1 MKFDESMPIYLQIK
15 GEIEKAIIS
24 GAIPEGDMIPS
35 IRSLATQYRLNPQ
48 TISNAVSDLLS
59 DGYLFKKRGI
69 GMFVEQGAQS
79 KLRELKSDIFRNEEL
94 WKVIRKGKTLG
105 ISRKEI
111 GVMLDSIYNEED

>member
-1 MKFDESMPIYLQIK
+1 MKFDESIPIYLQVRY
-15 GEIEKAIIS
+15 EIEKVIIS
-24 GAIPEGDMIPS
+24 GAIPEGSMIPS

-59 DGYLFKKRGI
+59 EGYLYKKRGI
-69 GMFVEQGAQS
+69 GMFVKQGAQS

-94 WKVIRKGKTLG
+94 WKVIRKGKALG

-111 GVMLDSIYNEED
+111 SGMLDSIYNEED